1 MWQCHVVACRPI
13 RHFSPVKRAVLVM
26 SRTGVV
32 RYSALSVLTGS
43 QEENRLK
50 VDNDFVQ
57 SHWSASGGVRHEI
70 RLKSGKCARSSQ
82 SITIGSN
89 QVISGD

>member
-1 MWQCHVVACRPI
+1 MRRSKTSLLELSNKQ
-13 RHFSPVKRAVLVM
+13 VM
-26 SRTGVV
+26 SRTCVV

-57 SHWSASGGVRHEI
+57 SHWSASGGVRYEI

-82 SITIGSN
+82 SIKIGSN
-89 QVISGD
+89 QVIFSD